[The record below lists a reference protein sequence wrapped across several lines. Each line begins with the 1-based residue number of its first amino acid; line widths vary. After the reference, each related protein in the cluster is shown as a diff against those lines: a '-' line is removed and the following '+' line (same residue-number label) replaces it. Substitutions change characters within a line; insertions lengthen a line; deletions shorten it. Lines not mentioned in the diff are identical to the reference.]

1 MQLIAVANQKGGC
14 AKTTTVVNL
23 AAVLCESGYQVLVID
38 LDPQGNSTTW
48 LGVDMPSSGG
58 SFDLMAKNVSPYDL
72 ISPAKS
78 IDNLSVIPASK
89 DLTMLESAIHSVE
102 AVESVLRRKLLAL
115 TSNQFDYV
123 LIDTPPTLG
132 LLTMNALVASSHLLI
147 PVTTHVLSLSGVA
160 QLLEKVE
167 EVRIDLNPAL
177 SILGVVA
184 SRVDLRTRHS
194 QEVYEALLDHFG
206 DLVMTTTIREN
217 VRLAEAPSFGLP
229 ITLYDKNGRAAQ
241 DFRSLCAE
249 VQSRLI

>member
-1 MQLIAVANQKGGC
+1 MQVSAIANQKGGC

-23 AAVLCESGYQVLVID
+23 AAVLCESGSQVLVID

-48 LGVDMPSSGG
+48 LGVDMPPSGG

-78 IDNLSVIPASK
+78 IDKLSVIPASK
-89 DLTMLESAIHSVE
+89 DLTLLESVVHSVE
-102 AVESVLRRKLLAL
+102 AVESVLIRKLLAL
-115 TSNQFDYV
+115 KPNQFEYV

-217 VRLAEAPSFGLP
+217 VRLAEAPSFGLH
-229 ITLYDKNGRAAQ
+229 ITLYDNNGRAAQ
-241 DFRSLCAE
+241 DFR
-249 VQSRLI
+249 

>member
-1 MQLIAVANQKGGC
+1 
-14 AKTTTVVNL
+14 
-23 AAVLCESGYQVLVID
+23 
-38 LDPQGNSTTW
+38 
-48 LGVDMPSSGG
+48 
-58 SFDLMAKNVSPYDL
+58 
-72 ISPAKS
+72 
-78 IDNLSVIPASK
+78 
-89 DLTMLESAIHSVE
+89 
-102 AVESVLRRKLLAL
+102 
-115 TSNQFDYV
+115 
-123 LIDTPPTLG
+123 
-132 LLTMNALVASSHLLI
+132 MNALVASSHLLI